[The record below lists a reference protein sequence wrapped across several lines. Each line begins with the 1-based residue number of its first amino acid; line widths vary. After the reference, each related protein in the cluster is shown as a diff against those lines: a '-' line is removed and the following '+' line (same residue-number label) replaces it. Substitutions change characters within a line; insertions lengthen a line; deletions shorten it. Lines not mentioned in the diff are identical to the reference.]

1 MEKNGIN
8 VSSASG
14 STAFVSS
21 LSSRQSPWQSPCS
34 TLYYTLCEK
43 HNLDTTYFLSKLP
56 WLRTLLPGT
65 NTIPQILPPPQQIGA
80 SSLNQVHRQHCNIN
94 DFSETHRTRRYSC
107 NNQWVQRPTCK
118 LPTHSNRAT
127 GVPHLQLLRLT
138 SCCGGIH
145 LEHLDREAV
154 WELSEFISRY
164 KDHFCCC

>member
-94 DFSETHRTRRYSC
+94 DFSEKHKTRES
-107 NNQWVQRPTCK
+107 
-118 LPTHSNRAT
+118 AT
-127 GVPHLQLLRLT
+127 SHLQAPHSLQSCHRRSTFAAPPLDLLLRRHTPGTPGQGSSLRT
-138 SCCGGIH
+138 
-145 LEHLDREAV
+145 
-154 WELSEFISRY
+154 F
-164 KDHFCCC
+164 